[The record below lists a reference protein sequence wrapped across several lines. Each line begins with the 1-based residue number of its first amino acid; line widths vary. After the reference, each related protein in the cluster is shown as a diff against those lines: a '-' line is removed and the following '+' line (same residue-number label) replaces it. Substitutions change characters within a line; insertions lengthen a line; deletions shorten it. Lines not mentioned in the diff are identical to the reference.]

1 MIRIGLPGTSQE
13 AFDDAVKVLEE
24 CISPELPRFG
34 FVYPF
39 MGPGGQYGN
48 CWWERD
54 TALTLSG
61 YKWIDQKFAENV
73 LRNFILVQRPNGR
86 IPLWGPD
93 RVGNYDEQLS
103 AIPVLFEAA
112 LKVLR
117 RSKDNDLIEAVYRML
132 ARYFDWWLS
141 DAKCDPATGLV
152 CGIFEES
159 DPSDVDR
166 QLTSA
171 PVDLNVQ
178 VCVGADV
185 LRELAERLGYI
196 DDAANWRQTFEK
208 MKERINAYLYSR
220 ADGGYYTYLTKERR
234 LYTDRIYNSMFDVFK
249 RGIVPPERI
258 PALVKLLED
267 PAQFDLHGKYAL
279 VTASRAS
286 REYVETVGV
295 YQGWTSWS
303 GNIWTFRNEIIATG
317 LRESGLNGLA
327 AELAYKTVTEFSGN
341 YAEFMSPST
350 GEGHGVK
357 RYGWTA
363 SQYIQLIIE
372 ELFGISDNVWT
383 GTVTVAPNLP
393 AALAGKMVHIDGV
406 PTCRGLLSVTA
417 YLGPDNVTTETHTFT
432 RA

>member
-1 MIRIGLPGTSQE
+1 MIRIELPGTSQQD
-13 AFDDAVKVLEE
+13 FDDAVRVLEE
-24 CISPELPRFG
+24 CKSPELPRFG

-73 LRNFILVQRPNGR
+73 LRNFIIVQKPNGR

-103 AIPVLFEAA
+103 AIPMLFEVA

-117 RSKDNDLIEAVYRML
+117 RSRDNDLIASVYDML
-132 ARYFDWWLS
+132 ARYLNWWLS
-141 DAKCDPATGLV
+141 DAKCDAATGLA
-152 CGIFEES
+152 CAIFEES
-159 DPSDVDR
+159 DPSDESE

-178 VCVGADV
+178 LCVGADV
-185 LRELAERLGYI
+185 LRELAEKLGRI
-196 DDAANWRQTFEK
+196 DDAANWRQTFETLK
-208 MKERINAYLYSR
+208 ARINAYLFSR
-220 ADGGYYTYLTKERR
+220 ADGGYYTYLVKERR
-234 LYTDRIYNSMFDVFK
+234 LKTERIYNSMFDVFK

-258 PALVKLLED
+258 PALLRLLED
-267 PAQFDLHGKYAL
+267 PAQFDLHGQYAL
-279 VTASRAS
+279 VTASHAS
-286 REYVETVGV
+286 REYIETVGV
-295 YQGWTSWS
+295 YKGWTSWS
-303 GNIWTFRNEIIATG
+303 GNIWTMRNEIIATG
-317 LRESGLNGLA
+317 LRESGLNRPA

-341 YAEFMSPST
+341 YAEFLSPST

-363 SQYIQLIIE
+363 SQYVQLIIE
-372 ELFGISDNVWT
+372 ELFGITDNVWT
-383 GTVTVAPNLP
+383 GTVTVAPNIP
-393 AALAGKMVHIDGV
+393 EALAGKTIRIEGV

-417 YLGPDNVTTETHTFT
+417 CLGTDLTVRETHSF
-432 RA
+432 AKP